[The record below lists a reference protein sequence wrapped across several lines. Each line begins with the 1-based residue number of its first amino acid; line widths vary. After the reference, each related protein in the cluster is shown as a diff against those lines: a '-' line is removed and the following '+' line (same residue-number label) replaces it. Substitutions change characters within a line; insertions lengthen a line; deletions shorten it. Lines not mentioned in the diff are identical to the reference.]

1 MKASLV
7 AYDFRE
13 LHKKSE
19 LKIVKYGYLRGCTKR
34 PTTQFGLLEILGV
47 KYHYILHPFVDNTLT
62 LMSPNLHGMLG
73 NLVHN

>member
-19 LKIVKYGYLRGCTKR
+19 IKRVKYGYVRGCPKQR
-34 PTTQFGLLEILGV
+34 ATQIWLLEILGV
-47 KYHYILHPFVDNTLT
+47 NVDPSLI
-62 LMSPNLHGMLG
+62 NL
-73 NLVHN
+73 

>member
-19 LKIVKYGYLRGCTKR
+19 LKIVKYGYVKGFPKELAIQIWSLK
-34 PTTQFGLLEILGV
+34 ILGV
-47 KYHYILHPFVDNTLT
+47 NKVKKPPCLSLDYWSEFLECLANV
-62 LMSPNLHGMLG
+62 
-73 NLVHN
+73 

>member
-19 LKIVKYGYLRGCTKR
+19 LKIEKLGMSEAAQNSQR
-34 PTTQFGLLEILGV
+34 PKSGRSKF
-47 KYHYILHPFVDNTLT
+47 
-62 LMSPNLHGMLG
+62 
-73 NLVHN
+73 